1 VNEGEDV
8 TYERWSRFG
17 TELKSGESD
26 RVNDVIGFADTAA
39 GDLRP
44 DIGLGRE
51 LFDEALE

>member
-8 TYERWSRFG
+8 THERWSRFG

-26 RVNDVIGFADTAA
+26 RINDVMGFTDTAA